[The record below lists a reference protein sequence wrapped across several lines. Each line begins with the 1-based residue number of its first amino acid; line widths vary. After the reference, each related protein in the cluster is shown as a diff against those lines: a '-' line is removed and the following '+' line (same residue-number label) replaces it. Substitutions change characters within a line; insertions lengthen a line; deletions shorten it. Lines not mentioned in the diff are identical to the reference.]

1 MVFCFSAARVTIK
14 LESSIN
20 VFVAFVR
27 KTMVTMMI
35 KALKYAVFLF
45 VAILLGPQVAMAEWY
60 IKPSVG
66 VSFGGPFGGNEI
78 EIDDEFVNGS
88 PVNFQGVNLGAEDT
102 MNLKLG
108 YWFTKSSFTRKFPKL
123 NLGLEM
129 ELEKYSFHS
138 NVSFT
143 QKYYL
148 SPPPC
153 TGYRQIYDWWTN
165 SYWNVCVEWAPP
177 TEYDATYSVSG
188 DEMRIGF
195 NFLIRKIYQES
206 DLYPTGR
213 AHVYG
218 GIGIGFVTSDIDVI
232 SNGVGFKVADG
243 DTSTN
248 EVLLIG
254 VDYMFTPNVGVF
266 FEINF
271 SAVPHDYPVPGLG
284 IPDNNTTTF
293 DSGSVYLMGIS
304 YHFF

>member
-1 MVFCFSAARVTIK
+1 
-14 LESSIN
+14 
-20 VFVAFVR
+20 
-27 KTMVTMMI
+27 MVTVAI
-35 KALKYAVFLF
+35 KALKYAVLLF
-45 VAILLGPQVAMAEWY
+45 VALLSGAQVAMAEFY

-66 VSFGGPFGGNEI
+66 GSFGGPFGINEI
-78 EIDDEFVNGS
+78 EIGDEFVNGL
-88 PVNFQGVNLGAEDT
+88 PVNFQGVNLGAEDA

-108 YWFTKSSFTRKFPKL
+108 YWFTESSFTRKFPKL
-123 NLGLEM
+123 NLGLEI

-143 QKYYL
+143 QKHYL

-153 TGYRQIYDWWTN
+153 TGYRLIYDWWTN
-165 SYWNVCVEWAPP
+165 TYVRVCVEWAPP

-188 DEMRIGF
+188 EETRIGI
-195 NFLIRKIYQES
+195 NFLLRKIYQES

-232 SNGVGFKVADG
+232 SNGVDFKVADG

-248 EVLLIG
+248 GVLLIG
-254 VDYMFTPNVGVF
+254 VDYMTGPNVGVF
-266 FEINF
+266 FEVNF
-271 SAVPHDYPVPGLG
+271 SPVPHNYPIPGAG
-284 IPDNNTTTF
+284 IPDNYTTTF